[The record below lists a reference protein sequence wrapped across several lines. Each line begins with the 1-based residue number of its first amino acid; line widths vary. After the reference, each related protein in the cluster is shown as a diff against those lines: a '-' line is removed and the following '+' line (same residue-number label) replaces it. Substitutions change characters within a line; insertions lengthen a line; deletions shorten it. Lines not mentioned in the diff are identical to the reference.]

1 MEKVV
6 EEELKGLTSELKKKE
21 QVEDEKK
28 DESRSEPANESK
40 DEENSVSELS
50 K

>member
-6 EEELKGLTSELKKKE
+6 EEELKGLTTELKKKE
-21 QVEDEKK
+21 QTDTEP
-28 DESRSEPANESK
+28 SSSEPETESK
-40 DEENSVSELS
+40 EEDNSTVSELS